1 MTMKPTTYQQDR
13 KLGETHDDG
22 LIGAPPADSAAGIDR
37 RSLMQNAVIGA
48 AAVMTG
54 AALIPEAH
62 AQTPKET
69 KIVLTGIAR
78 SKGKAAGEALVNSQR
93 MGWAFNH
100 VGNEDGIVLVPG
112 ADLQGK
118 SIIGKVVV
126 YPTVMGSTTGAISLY
141 YKCTQSHHGP
151 AAIICQKVHDI
162 DIRGAIAGGI
172 PAIDALDQDPI
183 TTIKTGDWVEIDAP
197 KVGQKATVTITRK

>member
-1 MTMKPTTYQQDR
+1 MEQ
-13 KLGETHDDG
+13 
-22 LIGAPPADSAAGIDR
+22 
-37 RSLMQNAVIGA
+37 
-48 AAVMTG
+48 
-54 AALIPEAH
+54 
-62 AQTPKET
+62 

-78 SKGKAAGEALVNSQR
+78 SKGKAAGEALVNRQR

-112 ADLQGK
+112 ADIQGK

-162 DIRGAIAGGI
+162 DISGAIAGGI
-172 PAIDALDQDPI
+172 PAIDGLDQDPI

-197 KVGQKATVTITRK
+197 KVGQKATVTITRKSSPFQRHWKRNPSKEITMAMKLTTTPTRDA

>member
-1 MTMKPTTYQQDR
+1 MSAPASPNPN
-13 KLGETHDDG
+13 DD
-22 LIGAPPADSAAGIDR
+22 GIDR
-37 RSLMQNAVIGA
+37 REFIGA

-54 AALIPEAH
+54 AALTSEAL
-62 AQTPKET
+62 AAPAAKET

-112 ADLQGK
+112 ADIQGK
-118 SIIGKVVV
+118 SVIGKVVV
-126 YPTVMGSTTGAISLY
+126 YPTVMGSTTGAVSLY

-162 DIRGAIAGGI
+162 DISGAIAGGI
-172 PAIDALDQDPI
+172 PAIDALDKDPI
-183 TTIKTGDWVEIDAP
+183 ETIKTGDWVEIDAP
-197 KVGQKATVTITRK
+197 KVGQKATVTITRNE

>member
-1 MTMKPTTYQQDR
+1 MSAPSNPN
-13 KLGETHDDG
+13 DDG
-22 LIGAPPADSAAGIDR
+22 LSQTPPADSALPAGIDR
-37 RSLMQNAVIGA
+37 RSHAAVIGA

-54 AALIPEAH
+54 AALTPEAR
-62 AQTPKET
+62 AQAAKET

-78 SKGKAAGEALVNSQR
+78 SKGKAAGEALVNRQR

-112 ADLQGK
+112 ADIQGK

-126 YPTVMGSTTGAISLY
+126 YPTVVGSTTGAISLY
-141 YKCTQSHHGP
+141 YKCKESHHGP

-162 DIRGAIAGGI
+162 DISGAIAGEI
-172 PAIDALDQDPI
+172 PAVDSLDKDPI

-197 KVGQKATVTITRK
+197 KVGQKATVTITRKA

>member
-1 MTMKPTTYQQDR
+1 MSAKSDANDEGSFQT
-13 KLGETHDDG
+13 
-22 LIGAPPADSAAGIDR
+22 PPADSALPAAIDR
-37 RSLMQNAVIGA
+37 RSLMHGAVIGA

-54 AALIPEAH
+54 AALTSEAQ
-62 AQTPKET
+62 AQAPKET
-69 KIVLTGIAR
+69 KFVLTGIAR
-78 SKGKAAGEALVNSQR
+78 SKGKAAGEALVNRQR

-162 DIRGAIAGGI
+162 DISGAIAGGI
-172 PAIDALDQDPI
+172 PAVDALDQDPI
-183 TTIKTGDWVEIDAP
+183 TTIKTGDWIEIDAP